1 MIIEHSTIK
10 ALLNIAAKGDLRYYL
25 NGIAI
30 DVRSADTTLV
40 ATDGHIL
47 LAVPV
52 AHDLEMP
59 VGVHIID
66 RASLDNLKLS
76 SKAGSVLDIVIN
88 DGHATI
94 KCNGSETRTTLVD
107 ATYPDWRSVIP
118 RTSSGE
124 CAQFNPEL
132 LVRLQ
137 TAFRLILGSKSDV
150 PTVHYNGNKGAMV
163 TSDCAALGIVM
174 PCRADREFPSLSAW
188 TLKGE

>member
-1 MIIEHSTIK
+1 MIIEHSVIK
-10 ALLNIAAKGDLRYYL
+10 ALLTVAAKNDIRYYL
-25 NGIAI
+25 NAVAI

-47 LAVPV
+47 LAIPV
-52 AHDLEMP
+52 AHDHEMP

-66 RASLDNLKLS
+66 RASLDGLKLS
-76 SKAGSVLDIVIN
+76 TKAGSVLDIVIN

-94 KCNGSETRTTLVD
+94 RCNGSETRTPLVD
-107 ATYPDWRSVIP
+107 AKYPDWRTVLP

-137 TAFRLILGSKSDV
+137 IAFRLILGSKTDI
-150 PTVHYNGNKGAMV
+150 PTVHHYGNKGALV
-163 TSDCAALGIVM
+163 TSDCDALGIVM
-174 PCRADREFPSLSAW
+174 PCRADREFPSLPAW
-188 TLKGE
+188 TIK